1 MDSVLTK
8 SEATKYIVKISKFVK
23 LVCKVRK
30 QVKISLKFF
39 SSKIPVQIS
48 RGGGPG
54 QFGKTSNFEFFFWK
68 ASLSAGLEF
77 RLIAIAPT
85 LLQPSMVTTG
95 SI

>member
-54 QFGKTSNFEFFFWK
+54 QFGKSSHFEFFF
-68 ASLSAGLEF
+68 G
-77 RLIAIAPT
+77 RLPLTLRPT
-85 LLQPSMVTTG
+85 RHSGRPLLFHL
-95 SI
+95 

>member
-30 QVKISLKFF
+30 QVKNCLKFF

-48 RGGGPG
+48 RGGGSRPIWKK
-54 QFGKTSNFEFFFWK
+54 FTFRFFFWK
-68 ASLSAGLEF
+68 ASPRPRGRGPANY
-77 RLIAIAPT
+77 
-85 LLQPSMVTTG
+85 
-95 SI
+95 

>member
-8 SEATKYIVKISKFVK
+8 SQATKYIVKISKFVK

-48 RGGGPG
+48 RGGGGPG
-54 QFGKTSNFEFFFWK
+54 QFGKSSHFEFFFF
-68 ASLSAGLEF
+68 G
-77 RLIAIAPT
+77 RLP
-85 LLQPSMVTTG
+85 
-95 SI
+95 

>member
-48 RGGGPG
+48 RGGGVRANLEKV
-54 QFGKTSNFEFFFWK
+54 QILNFFFWK
-68 ASLSAGLEF
+68 AS
-77 RLIAIAPT
+77 IIHTCTIPW
-85 LLQPSMVTTG
+85 M
-95 SI
+95 

>member
-8 SEATKYIVKISKFVK
+8 SQATKYIVKISKFVK

-48 RGGGPG
+48 RGGGVRANLE
-54 QFGKTSNFEFFFWK
+54 KVHILNFFFF
-68 ASLSAGLEF
+68 G
-77 RLIAIAPT
+77 RLP
-85 LLQPSMVTTG
+85 
-95 SI
+95 